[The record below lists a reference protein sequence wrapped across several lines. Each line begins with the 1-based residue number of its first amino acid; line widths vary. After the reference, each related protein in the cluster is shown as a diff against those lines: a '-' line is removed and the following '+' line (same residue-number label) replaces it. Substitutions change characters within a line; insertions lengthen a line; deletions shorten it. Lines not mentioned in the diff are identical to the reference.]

1 MKKVSIFLAEGFEE
15 VEALTQVD
23 LLRRAGAEVTMVSIS
38 GAREVAGS
46 HGIVVTADKIF
57 AEMDFAEMDLLVLP
71 GGMPG
76 TLHLKECAPLIALL
90 QDFNEKGRKLAAIC
104 AAPTVLGAAGL
115 LRGKKATCYPGCEVG
130 LTGAEVLTDREGVD
144 GNITTSR
151 GVGTA
156 IPFALSLIAQ
166 LYDQQKADQIRESI
180 VYGHGPA
187 KA

>member
-15 VEALTQVD
+15 VEAMTPAD
-23 LLRRAGAEVTMVSIS
+23 LLRRAGAEVTLVAV
-38 GAREVAGS
+38 GGRREVAGS
-46 HGIVVTADKIF
+46 HGIVITADRLF
-57 AEMDFAEMDLLVLP
+57 SEMDFSDTDLLVLP

-76 TLHLKECAPLIALL
+76 TLHLKECQPLIELL
-90 QDFNEKGRKLAAIC
+90 KEFNGNGKRLAAIC

-115 LRGKKATCYPGCEVG
+115 LNGRKAACYPGCEDG
-130 LTGAEVLTDREGVD
+130 LTGAEVLTDRVVED

-156 IPFALSLIAQ
+156 IPFALSLISQ
-166 LYDQQKADQIRESI
+166 LFSPQKAEEIRESI
-180 VYGHGPA
+180 VYGHGPV

>member
-90 QDFNEKGRKLAAIC
+90 QDFNR
-104 AAPTVLGAAGL
+104 V
-115 LRGKKATCYPGCEVG
+115 V
-130 LTGAEVLTDREGVD
+130 VD

>member
-115 LRGKKATCYPGCEVG
+115 LR
-130 LTGAEVLTDREGVD
+130 
-144 GNITTSR
+144 
-151 GVGTA
+151 
-156 IPFALSLIAQ
+156 
-166 LYDQQKADQIRESI
+166 
-180 VYGHGPA
+180 
-187 KA
+187 